1 MGKQNGKPGG
11 KKHKRGKRET
21 NEKKELLIR
30 EDGQE
35 YGQVLN
41 MLGDCRIEVHCV
53 DEDGFLYKKRIG
65 KIRGKMKRR
74 CWINKGDFVLVSL
87 RDYQDDKADIIHK
100 YEFDEIIRLKNLK
113 EISETIKSDNQNS
126 EIGKEKD
133 DEIIFG
139 YSTDEDIDIDEI

>member
-1 MGKQNGKPGG
+1 MPKVKGKGG
-11 KKHKRGKRET
+11 KRNKRAKTNQEFQKREL
-21 NEKKELLIR
+21 EFK

-35 YGQVLN
+35 YGQVLT
-41 MLGDCRIEVHCV
+41 MLGDCRIEVHCI

-113 EISETIKSDNQNS
+113 EISEMIKTNDEQVDM
-126 EIGKEKD
+126 EKD
-133 DEIIFG
+133 EAIVFG

>member
-35 YGQVLN
+35 YGQVVT
-41 MLGDCRIEVHCV
+41 MLGDMRLEVHCV
-53 DEDGFLYKKRIG
+53 DEVGLLYKKRIC
-65 KIRGKMKRR
+65 KIRGKMRKRS
-74 CWINKGDFVLVSL
+74 WINKGDFVLVSL
-87 RDYQDDKADIIHK
+87 RDYQDDKADVIHK

-113 EISETIKSDNQNS
+113 EISETVKSNS
-126 EIGKEKD
+126 EDGEIDKEED
-133 DEIIFG
+133 AIVFG
-139 YSTDEDIDIDEI
+139 YSTDEDINIDDI